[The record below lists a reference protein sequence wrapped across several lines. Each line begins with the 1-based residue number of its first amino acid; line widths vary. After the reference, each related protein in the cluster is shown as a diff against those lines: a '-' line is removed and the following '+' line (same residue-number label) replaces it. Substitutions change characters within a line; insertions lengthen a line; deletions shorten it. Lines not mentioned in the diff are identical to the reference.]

1 MYIIFYGTNSAVN
14 LTLHNPV
21 CNVLTNIAGI
31 FLVTCFYRAHWLKR
45 VSATLMIYVLCMA
58 TDMLVY
64 AVIGSYAPNKDI
76 GITLNIISYLLIFT
90 VEVVLEKI
98 VELKENQYILKK
110 QMLATIGV
118 PAFSLL
124 IVVFMVSDKITTG
137 RIIIITAL
145 GLLFINM
152 LVFYLYD
159 LILQEYS
166 QKYKSMV
173 LEREV
178 SEYKHELSLLMESQ
192 RRIQGLKHD
201 MRHHISALKNLSES
215 GKHEELLQYLDNMT
229 EFSKNKQGSVSTG
242 NTAVDSILNYL
253 IQKASDNEVA
263 VETSLKIPDELS
275 MEFFDLNVI
284 LGNLFDN
291 AIDAAK
297 ETKDKRIKLDLEF
310 SRNILYINLRN
321 SCLGKDSIK
330 LTAEGKLL
338 TTKKE
343 KETHG
348 FGLQNVKLIIDKYSG
363 AMKITHENHCFV
375 VDCMLYLK

>member
-1 MYIIFYGTNSAVN
+1 
-14 LTLHNPV
+14 
-21 CNVLTNIAGI
+21 
-31 FLVTCFYRAHWLKR
+31 
-45 VSATLMIYVLCMA
+45 
-58 TDMLVY
+58 
-64 AVIGSYAPNKDI
+64 
-76 GITLNIISYLLIFT
+76 
-90 VEVVLEKI
+90 
-98 VELKENQYILKK
+98 
-110 QMLATIGV
+110 V